1 MIEFFKN
8 SVMTRFYILG
18 DRARF
23 PLKLRPK
30 GLVTASIVVADI
42 KEHKNAV
49 KDHDSVFV
57 YANLK
62 INNKR
67 STSNKA
73 SFKNSAY
80 LCRLVFQ
87 TR

>member
-1 MIEFFKN
+1 MI
-8 SVMTRFYILG
+8 YDLG

-57 YANLK
+57 CANLK
-62 INNKR
+62 K
-67 STSNKA
+67 T
-73 SFKNSAY
+73 
-80 LCRLVFQ
+80 
-87 TR
+87 

>member
-1 MIEFFKN
+1 MI
-8 SVMTRFYILG
+8 YDLG

-57 YANLK
+57 CANLK
-62 INNKR
+62 K
-67 STSNKA
+67 S
-73 SFKNSAY
+73 
-80 LCRLVFQ
+80 
-87 TR
+87 

>member
-1 MIEFFKN
+1 MN
-8 SVMTRFYILG
+8 CHSNCDLG

-30 GLVTASIVVADI
+30 GLVTASIVVANI

-49 KDHDSVFV
+49 KDHDSVFA

-62 INNKR
+62 
-67 STSNKA
+67 
-73 SFKNSAY
+73 
-80 LCRLVFQ
+80 
-87 TR
+87 